1 MAAIE
6 VAPLGD
12 RFGEDEI
19 AALASAL
26 QGVGAPVLPNADES
40 AAKTIADGVDG
51 ELVADFLD
59 RLEAF
64 DMACDVYVPVEF
76 ESRVEVGELRVGSS
90 QCLIDVLDEMRTIS
104 TSKKRRRPAAA
115 KTAKA
120 TSTSSA
126 RRCANSGSDVRRR
139 AHVGRAQA
147 APAPAH
153 VGCLT
158 RPWGRCRCRLP
169 R

>member
-90 QCLIDVLDEMRTIS
+90 QCLIDVLDEM
-104 TSKKRRRPAAA
+104 KDDL
-115 KTAKA
+115 
-120 TSTSSA
+120 
-126 RRCANSGSDVRRR
+126 DVEEEEETGGGEDGEGDFD
-139 AHVGRAQA
+139 VIRAQMRQLWKLMYA
-147 APAPAH
+147 GAH
-153 VGCLT
+153 TSVE
-158 RPWGRCRCRLP
+158 RKLP
-169 R
+169 LHLRT